1 MFGKRRNPPAGAVVD
16 REPISEVFPAS
27 VWEGRTGEMLDS
39 LGVRRDD
46 PGNRAP
52 SEAGARARLADN
64 LRAQAVLTDKV
75 NAGLRA
81 QGVTAPGR
89 MEPFCV
95 FSASLW
101 DGAIGYW
108 LVEALDMLPYEDWN
122 RFYLPDTDALAFVM
136 DTFPHPGPIEDDA
149 VRIARDRIQ
158 LAHQALMSVHQ
169 SVGQRLN
176 RTPPDMEA
184 LTEFME
190 VKRRITLDLKG
201 LAAKMRDFI
210 VQQRLASFRASNPVH
225 QAHSSWDADGRWRR
239 SGPAA

>member
-1 MFGKRRNPPAGAVVD
+1 MFGKRQSPPAGAVVD
-16 REPISEVFPAS
+16 REPIREVLPAS
-27 VWEGRTGEMLDS
+27 VWEGRTGEMLGS
-39 LGVRRDD
+39 LGMRRDD

-52 SEAGARARLADN
+52 SEAGARARLAEN
-64 LRAQAVLTDKV
+64 LSAQAVLTDKV

-89 MEPFCV
+89 LEPFCV
-95 FSASLW
+95 FPTSLW
-101 DGAIGYW
+101 DGPIGYW
-108 LVEALDMLPYEDWN
+108 LVEGLDMLPYEDWN
-122 RFYLPDTDALAFVM
+122 RIYLPDTDALAFVM
-136 DTFPHPGPIEDDA
+136 DTFPHPGPVEEDA
-149 VRIARDRIQ
+149 ARIARDRIQ
-158 LAHQALMSVHQ
+158 LAYQALMSVHQ

-210 VQQRLASFRASNPVH
+210 VQQRLASVH
-225 QAHSSWDADGRWRR
+225 QAHSSWDGDGRWRQR
-239 SGPAA
+239 